1 MNYFEGIQAIR
12 GDRHYMQQSQ
22 QQSRNVSNQAT
33 KLQVNR
39 THDMANCTLPASQG
53 LKNLRSKQHDE
64 FAVLNYYAKVSK
76 YDLDR
81 SNINM
86 QRAKREKQH
95 RRELNARAKREM
107 I

>member
-1 MNYFEGIQAIR
+1 M
-12 GDRHYMQQSQ
+12 
-22 QQSRNVSNQAT
+22 
-33 KLQVNR
+33 
-39 THDMANCTLPASQG
+39 
-53 LKNLRSKQHDE
+53 RSKQHDE

-86 QRAKREKQH
+86 QQAKREKQR

-107 I
+107 ISTEIKTNRFSECVDKV